1 MITLSVVSHGQGRIV
16 ARLLDDLT
24 RIASPH
30 VSRVIVT
37 RNIAEDWQPPEQLGA
52 CEVILIDNAQP
63 RGFGANHNA
72 AFRHCTSE
80 YFAVVNPDILL
91 PQDPFTSIEQQFAS
105 DLRLGLL
112 TPCIK
117 NSDGTTE
124 DFARAQISP
133 LSVLLRR
140 ITSRSERRVDWLA
153 GMFMVFR
160 SAAFRAVGGFDS
172 RFFMYCEDA
181 DICARLRL
189 QQWKFDIAQSCEVI
203 HDAQRASHRSAKH
216 LRWHV
221 SSMLRMWASS
231 AFWRYRALLARERS
245 KLPD

>member
-1 MITLSVVSHGQGRIV
+1 MITVSVVSHGQGHIV
-16 ARLLDDLT
+16 ARLLDDLA
-24 RIASPH
+24 RIASPQ

-37 RNIAEDWQPPEQLGA
+37 RNIAEDWCPPERIGD
-52 CEVILIDNAQP
+52 CDVILVDNAQP

-72 AFRHCTSE
+72 AFGHCTSE

-91 PQDPFTSIEQQFAS
+91 PQDPFTMLEHRFTS
-105 DLRLGLL
+105 DPHLGLL
-112 TPCIK
+112 SPCIK
-117 NSDGTTE
+117 NPNGGIE

-140 ITSRSERRVDWLA
+140 VRSHNERRVDWLA

-160 SAAFRAVGGFDS
+160 SAAFRVVGGFDP
-172 RFFMYCEDA
+172 RYFMYCEDA

-189 QQWKFDIAQSCEVI
+189 AEWQFAIASSCEVV

-216 LRWHV
+216 LRWHLT
-221 SSMLRMWASS
+221 SMLRMWASP

-245 KLPD
+245 HPSA